1 MKVNILIIGQNKPD
15 ENNKGFF
22 LVTEYIN
29 QRNIGKKIL
38 VTEYLNQRKIEE
50 TINRT
55 IVVTSIEEGVTI

>member
-29 QRNIGKKIL
+29 QRNIGK
-38 VTEYLNQRKIEE
+38 